1 MRSSWSS
8 GRRRPP
14 RSSLPCPGCRTSCRA
29 AHARSARR
37 YTLYQNAR
45 RYGADDCE
53 ADGMRAHTTSSGLLR
68 RGRARAARRSRTCG
82 PVGGAGEEG
91 EEGRVAT
98 VALGLGI
105 TELCSNPR
113 TRRGECTHGCSLRHS
128 LRSCL
133 RRPMAM
139 PLIAAGR
146 EELAPA
152 VCRGGV
158 HSTLLGRLDVKLQC
172 YRLQPERWRWSV
184 LSCLNGR
191 CSAPARVCGGRRA
204 CAGSRRNNRLYV
216 FPCLFHSGGGGT
228 DEYRSRL

>member
-105 TELCSNPR
+105 TELSHEKGRVHARVLLAPLLALLLEAPNGDAAHHGR
-113 TRRGECTHGCSLRHS
+113 AGGDWRRPSAAEECTPLCSGALTS
-128 LRSCL
+128 S
-133 RRPMAM
+133 
-139 PLIAAGR
+139 
-146 EELAPA
+146 
-152 VCRGGV
+152 
-158 HSTLLGRLDVKLQC
+158 KLQC
-172 YRLQPERWRWSV
+172 YRLQQSDGDCP
-184 LSCLNGR
+184 CFPATTAA
-191 CSAPARVCGGRRA
+191 APLRPA
-204 CAGSRRNNRLYV
+204 CAVVDEPVLVVEETTGSTYSLV
-216 FPCLFHSGGGGT
+216 CSTQEVAVPTSTAAGCES
-228 DEYRSRL
+228 